1 MSKRK
6 RWQNALLWSLVAEV
20 TAIMAICMMVAV
32 SIGGW
37 IGMAILG
44 ICTACAL
51 WLNLFVQIN
60 ADIFERRIRRNLKK
74 IDRAAAMASARLR
87 RCAVRN
93 LRKRMAGR
101 GEKQPVH
108 REFTYVT
115 FTRP

>member
-1 MSKRK
+1 MKRRSRRN
-6 RWQNALLWSLVAEV
+6 RWKNALVWALVAEV
-20 TAIMAICMMVAV
+20 TCVMVICMMVSV
-32 SIGGW
+32 VIGGW
-37 IGMAILG
+37 IGMGILA

-60 ADIFERRIRRNLKK
+60 ADIFERRIRR
-74 IDRAAAMASARLR
+74 RLR
-87 RCAVRN
+87 RIDRFAGKAAASI
-93 LRKRMAGR
+93 RKRMAGR